1 MLKLFKNL
9 KPYTVMVVFI
19 VLLVGGQ
26 AYAQLSLPDM
36 MSRIINNGIYYD
48 YNALEPYQAARDEN
62 GDVEYLI
69 QSDYMSIPKPAVDE
83 HGNSIAIDESHPD
96 YRLFLDGETGR
107 PLQGF
112 KVAPYAVER
121 DADGAPVYVQIP
133 QLNAD
138 GTPVI
143 GAGGLP
149 VMLQTDIPKPADPQN
164 IRKIDP
170 SQSDFADYVED
181 FKLFF
186 AADGSSLK
194 PDETFFAAMAAVGVP
209 LDESAMT
216 SLMTMDYKYT
226 EDFQLIAKADIP
238 YILKTGGLMLLFTL
252 GVCIAAVLVSYLS
265 AKVTMGFGRIL
276 RSKIFRKTE
285 SFSLKEF
292 DRFGN
297 ASLNTR
303 TTNDVTQLQN
313 VLVMLLRILVM
324 APVMFVGGLVMSLSK
339 SAEMTL
345 VLLFTIPAI
354 LIIILLVLKFG
365 TPIFKS
371 MQKKIDRLTLVIREN
386 LTGIRVIRA
395 FNRQEKESER
405 FEQANTDYTKSA
417 IKANR
422 IMAIMMPTVQLIMQA
437 TTLAITFIT
446 AYRAGTTAN
455 ANVGNMMAVIQYVMQ
470 IMFSFIMLAMI
481 FVMLPRA
488 SASAQRIN
496 EVLDTEPS
504 IADPEN
510 KRSSDPSMRGRLEF
524 RNVSYSFSD
533 SADAPVLQDIS
544 FTASPGE
551 TVAVIGSTGSGKST
565 LLNLI
570 PRFFDATRGEVL
582 IDGINVR
589 DMAVDEL
596 RSKIGFV
603 PQKAV
608 LFTGTIAENI
618 RYGDESA
625 DMDRVVH
632 AAKIAQA
639 DDFIQKCEDGYD
651 TYVSQSGKN
660 FSGGQKQRLSIARA
674 LCRDAEIYV
683 FDDSF
688 SALDFKTDAALRA
701 ALKEEVKDATVIIVA
716 QRIGTV
722 INADRILVLDEGRL
736 VGIGRHREL
745 LETCPVYREIALS
758 QLSEEELE
766 NGKAN

>member
-9 KPYTVMVVFI
+9 KPYTVMIVFI
-19 VLLVGGQ
+19 ILLVGGQ

-62 GDVEYLI
+62 GNVEYLI
-69 QSDYMSIPKPAVDE
+69 QSDYMSIPRPATDE
-83 HGNSIAIDESHPD
+83 TGASIPIDESHPD
-96 YRLFLDGETGR
+96 YKLFLDSETGR

-112 KVAPYAVER
+112 KVAPYEVER

-138 GTPVI
+138 GTPVL
-143 GAGGLP
+143 GDGGLP
-149 VMLQTDIPKPADPQN
+149 VLIQTNVPMPADPEN

-170 SQSDFADYVED
+170 SQSDFADYIED

-186 AADGSSLK
+186 SEDGTSLK
-194 PDETFFAAMAAVGVP
+194 PDTVFFAAMAMAGVTI
-209 LDESAMT
+209 DESSMA

-226 EDFQLIAKADIP
+226 DDFQLIAQADIP

-252 GVCIAAVLVSYLS
+252 GVCAAAVIVSYLS
-265 AKVTMGFGRIL
+265 SKVTMGFGRIL
-276 RSKIFRKTE
+276 RSKIFRKAE

-292 DRFGN
+292 DQFGN

-303 TTNDVTQLQN
+303 TTNDVTQIQN

-324 APVMFVGGLVMSLSK
+324 APIMFIGGLVMSLSK

-345 VLLFTIPAI
+345 VLVFTIPVI
-354 LIIILLVLKFG
+354 LILILLVLKFG
-365 TPIFKS
+365 SPIFKS
-371 MQKKIDRLTLVIREN
+371 MQKKIDRLTLVLREN

-395 FNRQEKESER
+395 FNCQQKESER
-405 FEQANTDYTKSA
+405 FEQANADYTKAA

-422 IMAIMMPTVQLIMQA
+422 IMAVMMPTVQFVMQM

-470 IMFSFIMLAMI
+470 IMSAFIMLAMI

-496 EVLDTEPS
+496 EVLETEPTVHNP
-504 IADPEN
+504 AGGAV
-510 KRSSDPSMRGRLEF
+510 SSALKGQLEF

-533 SADAPVLQDIS
+533 SADAPVLKDIS
-544 FTASPGE
+544 FKASPGE

-570 PRFFDATRGEVL
+570 PRFFDATAGEVL
-582 IDGINVR
+582 VDGVNVK
-589 DMAVDEL
+589 DMDLDVL
-596 RSKIGFV
+596 RKKIGFV

-625 DMDRVVH
+625 DMDRVIH

-639 DDFIQKCEDGYD
+639 DDFIRQSEHGYD
-651 TYVSQSGKN
+651 TNVSQSGKN

-701 ALKEEVKDATVIIVA
+701 ALKEEVKDATVLIVA

-722 INADRILVLDEGRL
+722 LNADRILVLDEGKL
-736 VGIGRHREL
+736 VGVGTHKEL
-745 LETCPVYREIALS
+745 LDTCPVYREIALS

-766 NGKAN
+766 NGKAD

>member
-9 KPYTVMVVFI
+9 KPYTVMIVFI
-19 VLLVGGQ
+19 ILLVGGQ

-69 QSDYMSIPKPAVDE
+69 QSDYMSIPRPATDE
-83 HGNSIAIDESHPD
+83 TGAGISIDESHPD
-96 YRLFLDGETGR
+96 YKLFLDSETGR

-112 KVAPYAVER
+112 KVAPYQVER

-138 GTPVI
+138 GTPVL
-143 GAGGLP
+143 GEGGLP
-149 VMLQTDIPKPADPQN
+149 VLIKTDVPMPADPEN

-170 SQSDFADYVED
+170 SQSDFADYIED

-186 AADGSSLK
+186 SEDGTSLK
-194 PDETFFAAMAAVGVP
+194 PDAAFFAAMAMAGVT
-209 LDESAMT
+209 LDKSSMT

-226 EDFQLIAKADIP
+226 EDFQLIAQADIP

-252 GVCIAAVLVSYLS
+252 GVCVAAVVVSYLS
-265 AKVTMGFGRIL
+265 SKVTMGFGRIL
-276 RSKIFRKTE
+276 RSKIFRKAE

-292 DRFGN
+292 DQFGN

-303 TTNDVTQLQN
+303 TTNDVTQIQN

-324 APVMFVGGLVMSLSK
+324 APIMFIGGLVMSLSK

-345 VLLFTIPAI
+345 VLVFTIPII
-354 LIIILLVLKFG
+354 LILILLVLKFG
-365 TPIFKS
+365 SPIFKS
-371 MQKKIDRLTLVIREN
+371 MQKKIDRLTLVLREN

-395 FNRQEKESER
+395 FNCQQKESER
-405 FEQANTDYTKSA
+405 FEQANADYTKAA

-422 IMAIMMPTVQLIMQA
+422 IMAVMMPTVQFIMQI

-470 IMFSFIMLAMI
+470 IMFAFIMLAMI

-496 EVLDTEPS
+496 EILETEPTIHNPAGGAAGS
-504 IADPEN
+504 AL
-510 KRSSDPSMRGRLEF
+510 KGQLEF

-533 SADAPVLQDIS
+533 SADAPVLHDIS

-551 TVAVIGSTGSGKST
+551 TVAIIGSTGSGKST

-570 PRFFDATRGEVL
+570 PRFFDATAGEVL
-582 IDGINVR
+582 VDGVNVK
-589 DMAVDEL
+589 DMDLDVL
-596 RSKIGFV
+596 RKKIGFV

-625 DMDRVVH
+625 DMDRVIH

-639 DDFIQKCEDGYD
+639 DDFIRRSEHGYD
-651 TYVSQSGKN
+651 TNVSQSGKN

-701 ALKEEVKDATVIIVA
+701 ALKEEVKDATVLIVA

-722 INADRILVLDEGRL
+722 LNADRILVLDEGRL
-736 VGIGRHREL
+736 VGIGTHKEL
-745 LETCPVYREIALS
+745 LDTCPVYREIALS

-766 NGKAN
+766 NGKAD